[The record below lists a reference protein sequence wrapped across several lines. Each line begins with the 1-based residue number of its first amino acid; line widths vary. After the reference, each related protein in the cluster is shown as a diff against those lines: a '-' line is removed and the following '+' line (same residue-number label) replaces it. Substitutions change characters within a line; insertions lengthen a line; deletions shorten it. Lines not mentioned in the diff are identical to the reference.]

1 MFGSKQPKEVP
12 GLLRLKNDIAR
23 DRLRLQQRVG
33 LGEGDEALREGP
45 AGVAVGRL
53 YEVFVAMGEA

>member
-1 MFGSKQPKEVP
+1 MFGNKEQKEDA
-12 GLLRLKNDIAR
+12 GLLRLRNDIAR

-33 LGEGDEALREGP
+33 VGEGDEALREGP